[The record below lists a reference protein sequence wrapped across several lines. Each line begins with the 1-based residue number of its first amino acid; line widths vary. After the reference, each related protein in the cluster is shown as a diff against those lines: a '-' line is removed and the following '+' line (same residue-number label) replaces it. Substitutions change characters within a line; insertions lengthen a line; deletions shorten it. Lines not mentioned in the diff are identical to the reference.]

1 MLDSLL
7 TSTAQTTGLSLQAI
21 VISLLAALVSGFAIS
36 QLYIHTNGQSHSS
49 HLATTLV
56 FLPAVLSVVIMLV
69 GNNVATAFSLA
80 GLFTIIRFRSAPGSS
95 KDILFILFCVG
106 AGLAYGLGL
115 YGYGV
120 LFTLVMA
127 AVLASLTKT
136 GYGTA
141 AHQLQLKIVTPDDMN
156 SQETFGRILGQHC
169 SSFALERIGTKDLGS
184 VYELVYAVSLN
195 QDSGHKQLIDEIRR
209 HNGNMN
215 ISLANRPSN
224 YEF

>member
-1 MLDSLL
+1 MLDSILNT
-7 TSTAQTTGLSLQAI
+7 TSQTTGLSMQAI
-21 VISLLAALVSGFAIS
+21 IASLLMAIVSGFVIS
-36 QLYIHTNGQSHSS
+36 QLYIRTNGQSHSS

-56 FLPAVLSVVIMLV
+56 FLPSVLSVVIMLV
-69 GNNVATAFSLA
+69 GDNVATAFSLA

-115 YGYGV
+115 SGYGL
-120 LFTLVMA
+120 LFTVAMA
-127 AVLASLTKT
+127 IVLMGLTAF
-136 GYGTA
+136 GYGAA

-156 SQETFGRILGQHC
+156 SQEIFAKVLGKHC
-169 SSFALERIGTKDLGS
+169 ISFTLERIGTKDLGS
-184 VYELVYAVSLN
+184 VYELVYAVSLSDDAN
-195 QDSGHKQLIDEIRR
+195 HKQLIDEIRR

-215 ISLANRPSN
+215 ISLANRPNS

>member
-1 MLDSLL
+1 MLDSILNT
-7 TSTAQTTGLSLQAI
+7 TSQATGLSLQAV
-21 VISLLAALVSGFAIS
+21 VISLLLAVVSGIAIS
-36 QLYIHTNGQSHSS
+36 QLYIRTNGQSHSS
-49 HLATTLV
+49 HLAMTLV

-69 GNNVATAFSLA
+69 GDNVATAFSLA

-115 YGYGV
+115 YGYGL
-120 LFTLVMA
+120 LFTILMGI
-127 AVLASLTKT
+127 VLAALTAFH
-136 GYGTA
+136 YGAT

-156 SQETFGRILGQHC
+156 SQDTFAKVLEKSC

-184 VYELVYAVSLN
+184 VYELVYAVSLTDDTN
-195 QDSGHKQLIDEIRR
+195 HKQLIDEIRR